1 MQIQLYTSLQHTLF
15 YSKPVLPIQLETH
28 DNEDEV
34 LSLKCGDED
43 NYGKQMNQLKS
54 KIFQKAKE
62 NINDAQLKQKQYY
75 DNKRGRRKVLYIM
88 VKNKAKKFVV

>member
-1 MQIQLYTSLQHTLF
+1 M
-15 YSKPVLPIQLETH
+15 H

-43 NYGKQMNQLKS
+43 SYGKQMNQLKS

-88 VKNKAKKFVV
+88 VKNLWYKLVTCKFGSSSLYTYYSYRNCSQECLFC